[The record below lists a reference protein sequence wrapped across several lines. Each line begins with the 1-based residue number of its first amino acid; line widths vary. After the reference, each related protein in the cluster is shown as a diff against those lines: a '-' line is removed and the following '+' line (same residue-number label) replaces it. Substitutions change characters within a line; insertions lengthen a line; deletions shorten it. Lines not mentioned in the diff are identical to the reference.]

1 MYLLNNNEQQ
11 YTIEELKQ
19 DWLFKLLCKF
29 LKQHGL
35 FNAVTKD
42 SRKFYTMH
50 SCNYCITKMFFGTMS
65 VTLPYYVRDRYAL
78 DILWS
83 DFIGEH
89 LDMIPEDIEGFIIF
103 DGIYSS
109 IRMFFEEKYYKT
121 YHRKYLGNLE
131 QQKT

>member
-1 MYLLNNNEQQ
+1 MYFLNSNEKQ
-11 YTIEELKQ
+11 YTIKELKQ

-29 LKQHGL
+29 LKQHDL

-50 SCNYCITKMFFGTMS
+50 SCNYCITKMFFYTMS
-65 VTLPYYVRDRYAL
+65 VTLPCYVRNRYTL

-89 LDMIPEDIEGFIIF
+89 LDIIPEDIKGLIIF
-103 DGIYSS
+103 DGRYSS
-109 IRMFFEEKYYKT
+109 IRMFFEEKYYET

-131 QQKT
+131 Q